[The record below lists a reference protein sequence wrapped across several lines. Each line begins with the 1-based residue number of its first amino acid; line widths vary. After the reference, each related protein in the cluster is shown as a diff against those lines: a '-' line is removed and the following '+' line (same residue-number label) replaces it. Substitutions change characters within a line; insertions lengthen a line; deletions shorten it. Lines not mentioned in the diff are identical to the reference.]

1 MLRIA
6 IDAGHG
12 GKNSTPGKRS
22 PDGEYEWNFNNKVL
36 LSFISEIEK
45 YENVQL
51 LRLDDST
58 GITDV
63 SLKKRTDDA
72 NSWNA
77 DLVISFHHNANN
89 GSWGNWTGTETYV
102 HLNASSTNRNLA
114 KEVQKGLLQAYSL
127 QDRGVK
133 SANFHILRET
143 NALSILIE
151 GGFMDSFIDIK
162 KLRDDSVLKKAGQKV
177 AQIVA
182 HQKQLK
188 KKNDTDASK
197 KSINSYKV
205 LPGDTLWSISQKHQ
219 ISVKQIM
226 DWNNLSS
233 HFIYVG
239 DILIV
244 SKK

>member
-12 GKNSTPGKRS
+12 GNNSTPGKRS

-36 LSFISEIEK
+36 LSFISEMEK
-45 YENVQL
+45 YENLQL

-102 HLNASSTNRNLA
+102 HPNASSTNRNLA

-151 GGFMDSFIDIK
+151 GGFMDSLIDIK

-182 HQKQLK
+182 RQKQLK
-188 KKNDTDASK
+188 KKNDRDASK

-205 LPGDTLWSISQKHQ
+205 LPGDTLWSISQKYQ

-226 DWNNLSS
+226 DWNDLSS

-239 DILIV
+239 DLLIV